1 MSEYTKTQKTP
12 LFIGDNLA
20 LDFINTQFGVGST
33 RQEYFTDDDAVLAW
47 LKLAG
52 VLPDDIDVAPEGL
65 LSLALQLRENTKCLL
80 SAAKHGI
87 PAEASAVNQ
96 VLRTGRPLKELQW
109 DSGSESFKVVSRRP
123 QENAASFLEPIAQAI
138 IDLLTHTP
146 LDLIRKCEAH
156 ECTLIFHDKT
166 KSHRRRWCS
175 MALCG
180 NRMKV
185 AAFRSRKKGE

>member
-1 MSEYTKTQKTP
+1 MLEHTKTQKTP
-12 LFIGDNLA
+12 LFVGDNLA
-20 LDFINTQFGVGST
+20 LDFINTQFGVGPA
-33 RQEYFTDDDAVLAW
+33 RQECFADNDAVLAW

-65 LSLALQLRENTKCLL
+65 LRLALQLRENARCLL
-80 SAAKHGI
+80 SAAKHGV

-96 VLRTGRPLKELQW
+96 VLRTGRALKELEW
-109 DSGSESFKVVSRRP
+109 DSGSGSFKVVRRRP
-123 QENAASFLEPIAQAI
+123 LENAASFLEPVAQAI
-138 IDLLTHTP
+138 TDLLTHTP
-146 LDLIRKCEAH
+146 LDLVRQCEAH
-156 ECTLIFHDKT
+156 ECTLIFHDTT